1 MIKKN
6 LAIAN
11 VFIKNHFIEDEN
23 FFDKDGLGNFLL
35 DITDARDLNRTE
47 KWMKIAEYVI
57 EKYPKEACKELVD
70 SLTYWV
76 EQ

>member
-1 MIKKN
+1 MAKI
-6 LAIAN
+6 
-11 VFIKNHFIEDEN
+11 FIQKHFVKDEN
-23 FFDKDGLGNFLL
+23 FFDEDGLGNFLL
-35 DITDARDLNRTE
+35 DVADARYLNHTK

>member
-1 MIKKN
+1 MELLTARI
-6 LAIAN
+6 
-11 VFIKNHFIEDEN
+11 FIQRHFINDKD

-35 DITDARDLNRTE
+35 DIADARHLNHTK
-47 KWMKIAEYVI
+47 KWMKIAEYII
-57 EKYPKEACKELVD
+57 EKYPEEACKELVN

>member
-1 MIKKN
+1 MELLTARI
-6 LAIAN
+6 
-11 VFIKNHFIEDEN
+11 FIQKHFFNDKD

-35 DITDARDLNRTE
+35 DIADARYLNHTK
-47 KWMKIAEYVI
+47 KWMKIAEYII
-57 EKYPKEACKELVD
+57 EKYPEEACKELVN